1 MLQSHFS
8 FLQFHHAGMEMSK
21 CFTTQPAQINP
32 CRMERS
38 DDKKAGATDESDEDQ
53 QRGIPGQEMRGN

>member
-1 MLQSHFS
+1 
-8 FLQFHHAGMEMSK
+8 MEMSK

-53 QRGIPGQEMRGN
+53 QRGIPGQEMRGNW